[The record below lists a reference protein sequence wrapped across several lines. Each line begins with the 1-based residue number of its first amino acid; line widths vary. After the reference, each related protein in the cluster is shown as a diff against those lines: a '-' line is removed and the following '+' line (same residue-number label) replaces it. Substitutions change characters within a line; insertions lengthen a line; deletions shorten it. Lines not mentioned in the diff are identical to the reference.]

1 MQFFDV
7 TDDTQEKRIGKVI
20 GAIIV
25 AILYS
30 GVAALMIY
38 AALQGFHLV

>member
-1 MQFFDV
+1 MMQFFDV
-7 TDDTQEKRIGKVI
+7 TDDTPEKKIGKVI

-38 AALQGFHLV
+38 ATAQGIH